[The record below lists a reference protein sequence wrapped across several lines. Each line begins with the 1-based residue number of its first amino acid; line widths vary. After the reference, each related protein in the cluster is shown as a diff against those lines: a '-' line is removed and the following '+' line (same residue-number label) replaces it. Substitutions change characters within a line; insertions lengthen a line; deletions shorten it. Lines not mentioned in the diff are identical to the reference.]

1 MRNELSCFNICMNT
15 LFAQTLESGD
25 VYIYM
30 EEKERKGKKRKEGKF
45 SYIIHRTLSYTHFFN
60 VDVC

>member
-25 VYIYM
+25 VYIYIWRKRK
-30 EEKERKGKKRKEGKF
+30 EKERKGKKGSSRISF
-45 SYIIHRTLSYTHFFN
+45 IVH
-60 VDVC
+60 

>member
-30 EEKERKGKKRKEGKF
+30 EEKERKGKKGSSRISF
-45 SYIIHRTLSYTHFFN
+45 IVH
-60 VDVC
+60 